1 MIRVKP
7 IDHSGK
13 WNCMIS
19 ILVKTHFFI
28 INIRLSKIVMK
39 FNINP
44 TFLLFALRLI
54 ENSVVK
60 KLKFSIELLTKMCFN
75 SING

>member
-7 IDHSGK
+7 IDHSEN

-28 INIRLSKIVMK
+28 INIRLSKIVME

-54 ENSVVK
+54 ENSVVEK
-60 KLKFSIELLTKMCFN
+60 IKI
-75 SING
+75 

>member
-7 IDHSGK
+7 IDYSGK
-13 WNCMIS
+13 WYCMIS

-28 INIRLSKIVMK
+28 INIRLSKIVIK

-44 TFLLFALRLI
+44 TFLLFALHLI
-54 ENSVVK
+54 GNAV
-60 KLKFSIELLTKMCFN
+60 IEK
-75 SING
+75 IKI

>member
-1 MIRVKP
+1 
-7 IDHSGK
+7 
-13 WNCMIS
+13 MIS

-28 INIRLSKIVMK
+28 INICLSKIVIK

-44 TFLLFALRLI
+44 TFLLFALHLI
-54 ENSVVK
+54 GNAVIK
-60 KLKFSIELLTKMCFN
+60 KLKFSIELLTEMCFN

>member
-7 IDHSGK
+7 IDHSGN

-19 ILVKTHFFI
+19 TLVKTHFFI
-28 INIRLSKIVMK
+28 INIRLSKIVME

-44 TFLLFALRLI
+44 TFLLFALCLI
-54 ENSVVK
+54 ENAVVEK
-60 KLKFSIELLTKMCFN
+60 IKI
-75 SING
+75 